1 MSESAYLAAI
11 LLEFVHDVHQV
22 DPKKTMQQQDAE
34 PCHAIRGV
42 DPVLFTATIYHGMSW
57 PWRYWYCHG
66 SIELVGIAQHIS
78 SYSLHSTD
86 YGIFMDHEARLK

>member
-42 DPVLFTATIYHGMSW
+42 DPVLFTATIYHGMS
-57 PWRYWYCHG
+57 
-66 SIELVGIAQHIS
+66 
-78 SYSLHSTD
+78 
-86 YGIFMDHEARLK
+86 